1 VDERTDGDWIIL
13 DEGVMCEL
21 LPRGWEIIVT
31 FLPATEV
38 PYHKSTIG
46 DLLRVRVGNEMA
58 ERNNV

>member
-1 VDERTDGDWIIL
+1 
-13 DEGVMCEL
+13 MA
-21 LPRGWEIIVT
+21 RGWEIIVT